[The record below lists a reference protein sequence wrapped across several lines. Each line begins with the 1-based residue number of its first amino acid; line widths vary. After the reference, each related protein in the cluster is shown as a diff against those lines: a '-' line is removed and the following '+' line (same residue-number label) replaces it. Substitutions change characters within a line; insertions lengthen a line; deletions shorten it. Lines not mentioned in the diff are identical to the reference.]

1 MSKFIGHIT
10 VIFGGEE
17 SGNRMGYKDAAG
29 RSELIA
35 YVSERFEG
43 YQIYISDQEVY
54 RLERRRLARNRK
66 YNIHSSED
74 KKLKTTPPGNESH
87 GRT

>member
-10 VIFGGEE
+10 VVFGGEE

-43 YQIYISDQEVY
+43 YQIYISDQEMK
-54 RLERRRLARNRK
+54 RLNAKRLARNRK

-74 KKLKTTPPGNESH
+74 KKLKTTPPGTS
-87 GRT
+87 TT